1 MYEKRL
7 VSKHIIMK
15 FQNTMDNKKNLITSW
30 EENQVTYKISEN
42 RSNTAAQEKVE
53 GKVYLTQANNQF

>member
-1 MYEKRL
+1 MNKWMYEKRL

-42 RSNTAAQEKVE
+42 RSNTAA
-53 GKVYLTQANNQF
+53 